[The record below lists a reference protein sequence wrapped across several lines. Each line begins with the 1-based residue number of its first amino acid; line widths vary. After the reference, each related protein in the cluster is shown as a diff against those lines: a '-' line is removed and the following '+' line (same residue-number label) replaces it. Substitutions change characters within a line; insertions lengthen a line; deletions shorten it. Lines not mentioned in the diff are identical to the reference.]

1 MTTIQTECGPITVTT
16 LDDLDDLLE
25 LAYLAYLLV
34 DSGMEDGGRPRIS
47 ACKPL
52 VKKVRDMLD
61 NGFDFDGLEQ
71 I

>member
-1 MTTIQTECGPITVTT
+1 MTTIPTKYGPITITT
-16 LDDLDDLLE
+16 GEELDDLRE

-52 VKKVRDMLD
+52 VTKVRDMLD
-61 NGFDFDGLEQ
+61 KGFDFDGLEPL
-71 I
+71 